1 MKHIMLC
8 LAFALPLSVSA
19 DPLSLQD
26 CVVKAMEENPDLE
39 AAMFRVNAAASAVGE
54 ARSSLYPNITL
65 AGSYARTDNPPQ
77 AFFMNL
83 NQRQADLTEDFNYPD
98 DTDNFRTSLGFRMLL
113 ADAGQR
119 GMKIDM
125 SKLGE
130 AASLDMLNAARNE
143 LVFQITRAYYSVGQA
158 AAMLKVRE
166 ETVHSIDTNL
176 RIAKERYEAGSALKS
191 DVLNLDV
198 QLAEAHDAL
207 IRTQNSLKLAIA
219 ALNTAIGER
228 MVTESNLVLEVDTNL
243 TPPPEW
249 VDLNEVDQRPEQI
262 GTRRQAEAAGLEF
275 KRTRRER
282 FPQLIAFGSLDWD
295 SDSLHGFEDSYIVGA
310 ALEMDLFTGFR
321 KDAAIAGA
329 MAREA
334 EARAR
339 ADSLGNQLRLDL
351 QRAHMNSMEAWSRI
365 EVAVKSLTSADEA
378 HRITRER
385 YEEGSAD
392 ITELLGAENG
402 LTATR
407 TREVAARFDYLIAT
421 ADLARARG
429 LFIHPE

>member
-1 MKHIMLC
+1 MKRIFSFLVFSINLC
-8 LAFALPLSVSA
+8 VSA
-19 DPLSLQD
+19 APLSLQE
-26 CVVKAMEENPDLE
+26 CVVKAMDENPDLE
-39 AAMFRVNAAASAVGE
+39 AAMFRVGAAAAAVGQ
-54 ARSSLYPNITL
+54 ARSSLFPNISLSGT
-65 AGSYARTDNPPQ
+65 YARTDNPPQ

-119 GMKIDM
+119 GMMIDM

-130 AASLDMLNAARNE
+130 AASQDMLNAARNE
-143 LVFQITRAYYSVGQA
+143 LVFQVTRAYYSVGQA
-158 AAMLKVRE
+158 TAMLKVRE

-176 RIAKERYEAGSALKS
+176 RIANERYEAGSALKS

-198 QLAEAHDAL
+198 QSAEAHDAL
-207 IRTQNSLKLAIA
+207 IRAQNSLKLAIA
-219 ALNTAIGER
+219 ALNTAIGESI
-228 MVTESNLVLEVDTNL
+228 VTESNLLIEVDSTL
-243 TPPPEW
+243 TPPLEW

-275 KRTRRER
+275 KRSRRER
-282 FPQLIAFGSLDWD
+282 YPQLIAFGSVDWD
-295 SDSLHGFEDSYIVGA
+295 SDSLNGFEDSYIVGA

-339 ADSLGNQLRLDL
+339 ADSLDNQLRLDL
-351 QRAHMNSMEAWSRI
+351 QRAHLNSMEAWSRI
-365 EVAVKSLTSADEA
+365 GVAEKSLASADEA

-392 ITELLGAENG
+392 ITELLGAETG

-429 LFIHPE
+429 LFVDAE